1 MDGRQKFNETSL
13 SEKQDLYSHQNME
26 DIIDADYTHITVF
39 KISFLKKTDEYN
51 DLYVQSDTLLLFEY
65 FQNMYFKI
73 YELERAYFLSAP

>member
-1 MDGRQKFNETSL
+1 MDGRKKFNETSL
-13 SEKQDLYSHQNME
+13 SEKQELYSHQNME
-26 DIIDADYTHITVF
+26 DIIHADYMHITVF

>member
-1 MDGRQKFNETSL
+1 MDGRKKFNETSL

-51 DLYVQSDTLLLFEY
+51 DLYVQSDTLLLFQY
-65 FQNMYFKI
+65 FQNMYFKT